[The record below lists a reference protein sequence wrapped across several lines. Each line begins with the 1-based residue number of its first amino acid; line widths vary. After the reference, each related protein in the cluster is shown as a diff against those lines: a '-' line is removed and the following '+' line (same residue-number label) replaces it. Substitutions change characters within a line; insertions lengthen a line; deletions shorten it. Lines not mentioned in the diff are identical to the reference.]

1 MNTHITDIV
10 ITQMNNRIND
20 LKKQVAELQ
29 EKNAELIKINE
40 EKSNQETIMLL
51 RNEIANYQRVNEKT
65 RRKLWNMQSELKG
78 TRHGERDALLHLIRN
93 TKTLMSAR
101 SRIIEQKMKELQ
113 ELRD

>member
-51 RNEIANYQRVNEKT
+51 GNEIANYQRVNEKT

-78 TRHGERDALLHLIRN
+78 TRYGERDALLHLIRN